1 MIYVD
6 TKSNDPYINL
16 ATEYYVAMKKDFG
29 EAVFMLW
36 ANKPTLVV
44 GKFQNTIE
52 EINSEYVKEKGIN
65 VIRRMSGG
73 GTVYHDLG
81 GRQFTFIVRGAGM
94 KISFKE
100 YLEPIVDALKNLGVD
115 ACMTGRN
122 DLTVDGK
129 KISGNAQYKV
139 GDITVHHGTLLF
151 ESDIEAVVCSTNVDP
166 YKIISKSIKSV
177 RERVTN
183 IKEHLPINMTVEEF
197 DRHIINA
204 VCPEGREYILTDGD
218 RAEIEKI
225 ADEKFRGYDNIYGK
239 NPKYQ
244 IEKTG
249 RFAGGKVTLLLDI
262 KNDVIISAKL
272 YGDFFAAENV
282 WKIENLL
289 EGCHYDYQS
298 VLTSLKNGV
307 EENTIYSVTLDELA
321 KLAVGEI

>member
-1 MIYVD
+1 MIYVA
-6 TKSNDPYINL
+6 TNSNDPYVNL
-16 ATEYYVAMKKDFG
+16 ATEYYVATRKDFK
-29 EAVFMLW
+29 EPVFMLW

-44 GKFQNTIE
+44 GKFQNTVE
-52 EINSEYVKEKGIN
+52 EINEDYVRENGVN

-94 KISFKE
+94 KISFEE
-100 YLEPIVDALKNLGVD
+100 YLNPIVKALLDLGVE

-122 DLTVDGK
+122 DLTVGGK
-129 KISGNAQYKV
+129 KISGNAQYKI
-139 GDITVHHGTLLF
+139 GDITVHHGTLMF
-151 ESDIEAVVCSTNVDP
+151 DSDIEAVVRSTNVDP

-183 IKEHLPINMTVEEF
+183 IKEHLHTDMTVEEF

-204 VCPEGREYILTDGD
+204 VCPDGREYLLNDED

-225 ADEKFRGYDNIYGK
+225 ADEKFRGHDNIYGK

-249 RFAGGKVTLLLDI
+249 RFAGGKVTWLLDI
-262 KNDVIISAKL
+262 KNEVIVSAKL
-272 YGDFFAAENV
+272 YGDFFAGEDV
-282 WKIENLL
+282 GKVEQLIV
-289 EGCHYDYQS
+289 GCRPDYDEILS
-298 VLTSLKNGV
+298 ALKNGV
-307 EENTIYSVTLDELA
+307 KEGVIYSVTLEDLA
-321 KLAVGEI
+321 GLAAEK

>member
-16 ATEYYVAMKKDFG
+16 ATEYYVATKKDFG

-100 YLEPIVDALKNLGVD
+100 YLEPIVDALKNLGVN

-139 GDITVHHGTLLF
+139 GDITVHHGTLLV
-151 ESDIEAVVCSTNVDP
+151 ESDIEAVVRSTNVDP

-183 IKEHLPINMTVEEF
+183 IKEYLPINMTVEEF

-204 VCPEGREYILTDGD
+204 VCPEGREYILTDED
-218 RAEIEKI
+218 KAEIEKI

-282 WKIENLL
+282 LKIENLL

-298 VLTSLKNGV
+298 VFTSLKNGV

>member
-16 ATEYYVAMKKDFG
+16 ATEYYVATKKDFG

-36 ANKPTLVV
+36 ANKPTIVV
-44 GKFQNTIE
+44 GKFQNTLE
-52 EINSEYVKEKGIN
+52 EINFEYVKEKRIN

-94 KISFKE
+94 KISFDE
-100 YLEPIVDALKNLGVD
+100 YLKPIVNALGALGID

-122 DLTVDGK
+122 DLTVGGK
-129 KISGNAQYKV
+129 KISGNAQYKI

-151 ESDIEAVVCSTNVDP
+151 DSDIEAVVRSTNVDP

-183 IKEHLPINMTVEEF
+183 IKEHLPYDMIVEEF

-204 VCPEGREYILTDGD
+204 VCPEGKEYVLTDDD
-218 RAEIEKI
+218 RTEIEKI
-225 ADEKFRGYDNIYGK
+225 ADEKFRGYENIYGK

-249 RFAGGKVTLLLDI
+249 RFAGGKVTFLLDI
-262 KNDVIISAKL
+262 KNDVITSAKL
-272 YGDFFAAENV
+272 YGDFFAGEDV
-282 WKIENLL
+282 SKIEALI

-298 VLTSLKNGV
+298 VLTALKNGI
-307 EENTIYSVTLDELA
+307 EENTIYFVTLEELA
-321 KLAVGEI
+321 QLAAGEI